1 MMIWWGHLQRYDDQ
15 FIIKRWVKVLVSTRS
30 TFVVTE
36 SWRWYQGLRNTV
48 ENYIWKT
55 SWGIQ
60 LRYTESWRWYL
71 VEAARCMSARAMPYW
86 RDIEKSCFIL
96 MAFLCIVNWPSA
108 HIWGKGGRDA
118 TTHRPISSNSSGAPS
133 SSSPCSALSSASS
146 SPPSYHQRYH
156 RHHYHHGVQ
165 NKSQQTKSQMMGFC
179 PAHYHNHYHL
189 SQFSLLFH

>member
-1 MMIWWGHLQRYDDQ
+1 MLILSLDKSFYNDTPIHYHGYLQGYDDQ
-15 FIIKRWVKVLVSTRS
+15 FMIRDGSRCCFTQDPASSLQSHEDGIRVWGL
-30 TFVVTE
+30 
-36 SWRWYQGLRNTV
+36 QLRNTR
-48 ENYIWKT
+48 EKYSWKT
-55 SWGIQ
+55 SWGIR

-133 SSSPCSALSSASS
+133 SSSPWSALSS
-146 SPPSYHQRYH
+146 
-156 RHHYHHGVQ
+156 
-165 NKSQQTKSQMMGFC
+165 T
-179 PAHYHNHYHL
+179 L
-189 SQFSLLFH
+189 S